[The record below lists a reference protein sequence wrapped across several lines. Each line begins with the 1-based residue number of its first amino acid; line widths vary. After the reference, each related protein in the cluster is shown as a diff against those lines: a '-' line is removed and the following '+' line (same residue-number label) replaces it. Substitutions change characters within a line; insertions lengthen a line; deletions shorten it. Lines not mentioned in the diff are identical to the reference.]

1 MYKKTV
7 NFFRGSVLLRVSG
20 VFPERFLNL
29 CAQNGVLFWEVSWL
43 DEHTLTLR
51 VSRASR
57 RRAAELGE
65 RAMCQVTG
73 EDDRGVPA
81 LLSRLRRRY
90 AFWAGLA
97 ASVMAVAV
105 LSQFIM
111 TVEVVG
117 NQRVPTAEILAAAYR
132 EGVRP
137 GAFGPAIDTW
147 QTGYAVRLHLPEI
160 SWLAVNLNGTR
171 AQIVVREAL
180 PKPEI
185 VDETEYGD
193 IVARCDGLILDVDAT
208 GGQAVHRAG
217 ETVMAGE
224 VLIRGDIE
232 LAVPLYSGQEPEHMP
247 SRAAGRVEART
258 WRTLS
263 AQIPLEASV
272 KHYTGEEEERFF
284 LIFLGKRL
292 DFFGKSGIS
301 YERYDKITQTRS
313 LSPSEGGLP
322 PLTLGREKVREY
334 TLDQCPVRAEAAE
347 DLLCRRLDAALLD
360 AVGEGQVIS
369 RDYSAETADGVL
381 TVTLQAECREE
392 IGRFVPWS

>member
-7 NFFRGSVLLRVSG
+7 NFFRGSTLLRVSG

-29 CAQNGVLFWEVSWL
+29 CAQNGVLFWDVSWL

-51 VSRASR
+51 VNRASR
-57 RRAAELGE
+57 RRAAALGE
-65 RAMCQVTG
+65 RTMCQVAE
-73 EDDRGVPA
+73 EDARGAPA
-81 LLSRLRRRY
+81 LFSRLKRRY

-97 ASVMAVAV
+97 ASVLAVAV

-117 NQRVPTAEILAAAYR
+117 NERVPTAEILAAAYR

-147 QTGYAVRLHLPEI
+147 QAGYTVRLHLPEI

-208 GGQAVHRAG
+208 GGQAVRQAG

-232 LAVPLYSGQEPEHMP
+232 LAVPLYSGREPEHMP
-247 SRAAGRVEART
+247 VRASGRVEART

-263 AQIPLEASV
+263 AQIPLTAAV
-272 KHYTGEEEERFF
+272 KNYTGEEESRFF
-284 LIFLGKRL
+284 LIFLGRRL

-301 YERYDKITQTRS
+301 YERYDKITQTKNLS
-313 LSPSEGGLP
+313 LPEGGLP
-322 PLTLGREKVREY
+322 PLTLGRETVREY
-334 TLDQCPVRAEAAE
+334 TLGQCPVRPEAAE
-347 DLLCRRLDAALLD
+347 ELLRRRLDGALLE
-360 AVGEGQVIS
+360 AVGEGQVVS
-369 RDYSAETADGVL
+369 RDYSAETEDGVL
-381 TVTLQAECREE
+381 TVILRAECREE
-392 IGRFVPWS
+392 IGRFVPWP